1 MRNIHEFEV
10 KNLLRM
16 ANDAKERAYVP
27 YSGFR
32 VGACLKG
39 ASGAYYFG
47 CNIENAAYSPTVCAE
62 RVAMLR
68 AIYEGERE
76 FDALAI
82 VWDGDTPA
90 VPCGVCRQVLS
101 EFCDGEMPIICA
113 NRKGEYKMVSLDD
126 LLPYAFQRRT

>member
-1 MRNIHEFEV
+1 MRSIHEFEV

-16 ANDAKERAYVP
+16 ANDARERAYVP

-39 ASGAYYFG
+39 ASGAYYYG

-62 RVAMLR
+62 RVAMFR
-68 AIYEGERE
+68 AIYEGERT

-90 VPCGVCRQVLS
+90 VPCGVCRPLS
-101 EFCDGEMPIICA
+101 CP
-113 NRKGEYKMVSLDD
+113 
-126 LLPYAFQRRT
+126 

>member
-62 RVAMLR
+62 RVAHGRHQEEDNARPSEGNPHR
-68 AIYEGERE
+68 AFRH
-76 FDALAI
+76 A
-82 VWDGDTPA
+82 
-90 VPCGVCRQVLS
+90 
-101 EFCDGEMPIICA
+101 
-113 NRKGEYKMVSLDD
+113 
-126 LLPYAFQRRT
+126 

>member
-82 VWDGDTPA
+82 VWDGDAPA

-101 EFCDGEMPIICA
+101 EF
-113 NRKGEYKMVSLDD
+113 
-126 LLPYAFQRRT
+126 

>member
-39 ASGAYYFG
+39 ASGVHHNRQKFCGIA
-47 CNIENAAYSPTVCAE
+47 
-62 RVAMLR
+62 RQ
-68 AIYEGERE
+68 
-76 FDALAI
+76 
-82 VWDGDTPA
+82 WHDTP
-90 VPCGVCRQVLS
+90 VLRS
-101 EFCDGEMPIICA
+101 SYPT
-113 NRKGEYKMVSLDD
+113 
-126 LLPYAFQRRT
+126 LPPFLFDW

>member
-47 CNIENAAYSPTVCAE
+47 CNIENASYGLTICAE
-62 RVAMLR
+62 RVAMFKALSDGYRDFDFEVLAPLR
-68 AIYEGERE
+68 AAQADPIT
-76 FDALAI
+76 LARR
-82 VWDGDTPA
+82 DG
-90 VPCGVCRQVLS
+90 
-101 EFCDGEMPIICA
+101 
-113 NRKGEYKMVSLDD
+113 
-126 LLPYAFQRRT
+126 

>member
-82 VWDGDTPA
+82 VWDG
-90 VPCGVCRQVLS
+90 
-101 EFCDGEMPIICA
+101 EMPIICA

-126 LLPYAFQRRT
+126 LLPYAFSKKDMNL

>member
-82 VWDGDTPA
+82 VWDGDS
-90 VPCGVCRQVLS
+90 CGPLRRLPPGTQRVLRWRNANNLRQ
-101 EFCDGEMPIICA
+101 P
-113 NRKGEYKMVSLDD
+113 
-126 LLPYAFQRRT
+126 QRRIQNGIA

>member
-39 ASGAYYFG
+39 PGRHLAG
-47 CNIENAAYSPTVCAE
+47 
-62 RVAMLR
+62 
-68 AIYEGERE
+68 YEG
-76 FDALAI
+76 FPVTI
-82 VWDGDTPA
+82 
-90 VPCGVCRQVLS
+90 
-101 EFCDGEMPIICA
+101 
-113 NRKGEYKMVSLDD
+113 RKGA
-126 LLPYAFQRRT
+126 LPALFTLICKNLFRLCPLRRVCTF

>member
-47 CNIENAAYSPTVCAE
+47 CNKTPPIRQPFAPSALQCCAPYMKANANS
-62 RVAMLR
+62 
-68 AIYEGERE
+68 
-76 FDALAI
+76 
-82 VWDGDTPA
+82 
-90 VPCGVCRQVLS
+90 
-101 EFCDGEMPIICA
+101 MP
-113 NRKGEYKMVSLDD
+113 L
-126 LLPYAFQRRT
+126 Q

>member
-47 CNIENAAYSPTVCAE
+47 CNIENAAYTPTVCAE
-62 RVAMLR
+62 RTAFFN
-68 AIYEGERE
+68 AISSGER
-76 FDALAI
+76 DSA
-82 VWDGDTPA
+82 
-90 VPCGVCRQVLS
+90 
-101 EFCDGEMPIICA
+101 
-113 NRKGEYKMVSLDD
+113 
-126 LLPYAFQRRT
+126 AFAARYSASFAMAKCQ